1 MRIILASQ
9 SPRRKELL
17 TLMGLEFEVM
27 PSKKDEDMTRHIKL
41 TELSKSLAEQKADDV
56 FSLTSG
62 DRVVIGSDTIVVAK
76 GKLFGK
82 PKTREEAK
90 SMLKTLSGKWHKV
103 MTSLCVIVSR
113 SEEQKKYLTYDI
125 CKVKFLKL
133 TDEEI
138 DEYLDCGE
146 YKDKAGAYAIQGKSG
161 MFIEKINGS
170 YATVIGL
177 PTHLLYQ
184 ILKKENLFDKNSL

>member
-1 MRIILASQ
+1 MRRFYIFNI
-9 SPRRKELL
+9 RKELL
-17 TLMGLEFEVM
+17 TLMGLEYEVI
-27 PSKKDEDMTRHIKL
+27 PSKKDEDMTKHLKL
-41 TELSKSLAEQKADDV
+41 SKLSKSLAEQKSDDI
-56 FSLTSG
+56 FSLTTG
-62 DRVVIGSDTIVVAK
+62 DRIVIGSDTIVVAK

-82 PKTREEAK
+82 PKNREEAK
-90 SMLKTLSGKWHKV
+90 YMLKTLSGKWHKV
-103 MTSLCVIVSR
+103 ITSLCVNVSR
-113 SEEQKKYLTYDI
+113 NGEQKKYLTYDI

-138 DEYLDCGE
+138 DKYLDCGE

-161 MFIEKINGS
+161 MFIEKIYGS

-184 ILKKENLFDKNSL
+184 ILKKENVV

>member
-1 MRIILASQ
+1 MAEKIYDIWA
-9 SPRRKELL
+9 RRN
-17 TLMGLEFEVM
+17 
-27 PSKKDEDMTRHIKL
+27 PSWEKRYEESVIKAFCDYGKGA
-41 TELSKSLAEQKADDV
+41 TSL
-56 FSLTSG
+56 
-62 DRVVIGSDTIVVAK
+62 GSAK

-82 PKTREEAK
+82 PKNREEAK
-90 SMLKTLSGKWHKV
+90 YMLKTLSGKWHKV
-103 MTSLCVIVSR
+103 ITSLCVNVSR
-113 SEEQKKYLTYDI
+113 NGEQKKYLTYDI

-138 DEYLDCGE
+138 DKYLDCGE

-161 MFIEKINGS
+161 MFIEKIYGS

-184 ILKKENLFDKNSL
+184 ILKKENEV

>member
-1 MRIILASQ
+1 MKIILASQ

-17 TLMGLEFEVM
+17 TLMGLEYEVM
-27 PSKKDEDMTRHIKL
+27 PSKKDEDMTKHLKL
-41 TELSKSLAEQKADDV
+41 SKLSKSLAEQKSDDI
-56 FSLTSG
+56 FSLTTG
-62 DRVVIGSDTIVVAK
+62 DRIVIGSDTIVVAK

-82 PKTREEAK
+82 PKNREEAK
-90 SMLKTLSGKWHKV
+90 YMLKTLSGKWHKV
-103 MTSLCVIVSR
+103 ITSLCVNVSR
-113 SEEQKKYLTYDI
+113 NGEQKKYLTYDI

-133 TDEEI
+133 SDEEI
-138 DEYLDCGE
+138 DKYLDCGE

-161 MFIEKINGS
+161 MFIEKIYGS

-184 ILKKENLFDKNSL
+184 ILKKENVM